1 MAEEYAAD
9 FEARQAM
16 MGLIVRVIDE
26 MRFGV
31 REVDVDQLQTLAYA
45 WTQLNDGETPSE
57 VGLRLMK
64 DRD

>member
-1 MAEEYAAD
+1 
-9 FEARQAM
+9 

>member
-1 MAEEYAAD
+1 
-9 FEARQAM
+9 

-31 REVDVDQLQTLAYA
+31 REVDIDQLQTLAYA
-45 WTQLNDGETPSE
+45 WGELNGGETPSE
-57 VGLRLMK
+57 AVLRLMN